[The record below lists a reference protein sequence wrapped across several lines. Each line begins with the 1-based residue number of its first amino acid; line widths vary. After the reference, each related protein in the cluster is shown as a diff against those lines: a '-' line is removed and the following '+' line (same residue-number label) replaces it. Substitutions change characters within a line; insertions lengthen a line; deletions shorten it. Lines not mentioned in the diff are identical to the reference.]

1 MHIFRSVMLNS
12 NFWNSLW
19 KSGLHQHCKLS
30 IQHGKFKSGTCSC
43 DRKTLDYFFFD
54 CAPPIW
60 SMWQCVY
67 WEPNC
72 HTSEKEENFAFVY
85 HHICNSY
92 RVHIT
97 WVARREDIDQPAR
110 FQMQTRVEG
119 TVKHSTLYPVLG
131 TNHDLIWCQNEWMI
145 LIWKPMS
152 LGRFQ
157 NSNQ

>member
-1 MHIFRSVMLNS
+1 L
-12 NFWNSLW
+12 
-19 KSGLHQHCKLS
+19 KLS
-30 IQHGKFKSGTCSC
+30 LEIRAYKFNRIVNCRSNTENLNGVLALVIGLFFLWLCSTNLKYVTVYIQK
-43 DRKTLDYFFFD
+43 
-54 CAPPIW
+54 
-60 SMWQCVY
+60 
-67 WEPNC
+67 PNC

>member
-1 MHIFRSVMLNS
+1 M
-12 NFWNSLW
+12 
-19 KSGLHQHCKLS
+19 KLS
-30 IQHGKFKSGTCSC
+30 LEIRAYKFNRIVNCQSNTENLNGVLSLVIEKLWIIFSLIVLHKFEVC
-43 DRKTLDYFFFD
+43 D
-54 CAPPIW
+54 
-60 SMWQCVY
+60 CVY